1 MYDNDIWDLAR
12 WSLNLMELKE
22 ENSKAHYSASV
33 NQPDLCTVCRIKKYI
48 ALVSE
53 AEASML

>member
-1 MYDNDIWDLAR
+1 
-12 WSLNLMELKE
+12 MELKE